1 MARKDLLKGL
11 MTPHSD
17 DRPAPTA
24 SAAPRSNRGAIG
36 AVSQSLSEL
45 KSRALVDV
53 PAEMIDMAGMT
64 DRLDEDDEGIA
75 ALKASIRE
83 YGQQVPVLLREST
96 TEEGRF
102 DIVFG
107 RRRVRALKE
116 LRLPVRA
123 MVRNLTDRELIVAQG
138 QENNAR
144 KNLSFIEKASFAA
157 QMQAAGYDRKVICD
171 ALSID
176 KTVISRMLA
185 VIDALPP
192 QLIQAIGS
200 APGAGRDRWLTLVE
214 KARGKPADTLVAAAI
229 GPDSDARFLAVL
241 TSLTPPRAPALQEPL
256 ADPDGKPL
264 GKALRQK
271 RKTVIELTGEGR
283 AFGDWLLEQLPELH
297 RQWKDR

>member
-11 MTPHSD
+11 MTPTAD
-17 DRPAPTA
+17 DRPAAPT
-24 SAAPRSNRGAIG
+24 AAPRSNRGAIG

-53 PAEMIDMAGMT
+53 PADLIDMAGMT
-64 DRLDEDDEGIA
+64 DRLDEDEEGIA

-83 YGQQVPVLLREST
+83 YGQQVPVMLREST

-123 MVRNLTDRELIVAQG
+123 MVRSLSDRELVVAQG

-157 QMQAAGYDRKVICD
+157 QMQAAGYDRKIICD

-176 KTVISRMLA
+176 KTVISRMLMI
-185 VIDALPP
+185 VDALPT
-192 QLIQAIGS
+192 QLIQVIGS

-214 KARGKPADTLVAAAI
+214 KAKGKPVDTLIAAAV

-241 TSLTPPRAPALQEPL
+241 SSLTPPRTPAQEVPL
-256 ADPDGKPL
+256 ADGTGKSL

-297 RQWKDR
+297 RQWKDK

>member
-11 MTPHSD
+11 MTPTAD
-17 DRPAPTA
+17 DRPAAPT
-24 SAAPRSNRGAIG
+24 AAPRSNRGAIG

-53 PAEMIDMAGMT
+53 PADLIDMAGMT
-64 DRLDEDDEGIA
+64 DRLDEDEEGIA

-83 YGQQVPVLLREST
+83 YGQQVPVMLREST

-123 MVRNLTDRELIVAQG
+123 MVRSLSDRELVVAQG

-157 QMQAAGYDRKVICD
+157 QMQAAGYDRKIICD

-176 KTVISRMLA
+176 KTVISRMLMI
-185 VIDALPP
+185 VDALPT
-192 QLIQAIGS
+192 QLIQVIGS

-214 KARGKPADTLVAAAI
+214 KAKGKPVDTLIAAAV

-241 TSLTPPRAPALQEPL
+241 SSLTPLRTPAQEVPL
-256 ADPDGKPL
+256 ADGTGKSL

-297 RQWKDR
+297 RQWKDK

>member
-11 MTPHSD
+11 MTPTAD
-17 DRPAPTA
+17 DRPAAPT
-24 SAAPRSNRGAIG
+24 AAPRSNRGAIG

-53 PAEMIDMAGMT
+53 PADLIDMAGMT
-64 DRLDEDDEGIA
+64 DRLDEDEEGIA

-83 YGQQVPVLLREST
+83 YGQQVPVMLREST

-123 MVRNLTDRELIVAQG
+123 MVRSLSDRELVVAQG

-157 QMQAAGYDRKVICD
+157 QMQAAGYDRKIICD

-176 KTVISRMLA
+176 KTVISRMLMI
-185 VIDALPP
+185 VDALPN
-192 QLIQAIGS
+192 QLIQVIGS

-214 KARGKPADTLVAAAI
+214 KAKGKPVDTLIAAAV

-241 TSLTPPRAPALQEPL
+241 SSLTPLRTPAQEVPL
-256 ADPDGKPL
+256 ADGTGKSL

-297 RQWKDR
+297 RQWKDK